1 MTSQLTLDGGEE
13 TPAALTGQRAPF
25 TRAQME
31 ILQLIAHHDITST
44 DAGRILH
51 AHRAGGCKRCAT
63 GPCPYA
69 ASDGGDALKRLQERG
84 LVRRLAPGLWT
95 ARKKYRP

>member
-1 MTSQLTLDGGEE
+1 MAAQLTLDGGEE
-13 TPAALTGQRAPF
+13 TPAVPAGQRAPF
-25 TRAQME
+25 TDAQHE
-31 ILQLIAHHDITST
+31 ILRLIAEHDITST

-63 GPCPYA
+63 GSCPYA
-69 ASDGGDALKRLQERG
+69 ASDGGDVLKRLQQRG

-95 ARKKYRP
+95 SRKRRS